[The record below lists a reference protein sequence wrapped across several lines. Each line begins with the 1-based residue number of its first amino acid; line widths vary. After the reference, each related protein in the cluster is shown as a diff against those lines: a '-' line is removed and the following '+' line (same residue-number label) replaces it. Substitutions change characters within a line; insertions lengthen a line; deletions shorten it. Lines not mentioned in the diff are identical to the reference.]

1 MKWCEHEFQ
10 VYMFDIFAPAT
21 IMDMPCFG
29 GDGKLCSNSAVGF
42 WSKWCPLI
50 QAGSGVRLELGGKI
64 NIEYQEWAICR
75 GCFWVLHGCT
85 LNLLYLLWFMICIS
99 AFLFFLHWSKQHYVY
114 SWDRHPTDP
123 IGTGTVYHATLCEGT
138 EAAIKARNHLVKQRL
153 NQEEYENDH
162 G

>member
-1 MKWCEHEFQ
+1 MYIYRVIQHHAGIILYIIFEARYTYMKWCEHEFQ

-64 NIEYQEWAICR
+64 NIEYQE
-75 GCFWVLHGCT
+75 
-85 LNLLYLLWFMICIS
+85 
-99 AFLFFLHWSKQHYVY
+99 
-114 SWDRHPTDP
+114 
-123 IGTGTVYHATLCEGT
+123 
-138 EAAIKARNHLVKQRL
+138 
-153 NQEEYENDH
+153 
-162 G
+162 